1 MSTAFDKRAYDVG
14 YKRRQSAERRDI
26 IVPPCGSPDRRAELE
41 ASTVDWLRYYFG
53 DECASPFWYEF
64 TSQQRDMIDAI
75 GHAIA
80 VGGDQAIAAS
90 RGEGKSTLCWRTLL
104 KHVLCGKVE
113 FAVLFAASGTM
124 ATNIIGNLKMD
135 IESAGRLAID
145 YPEVCEPIAALEG
158 IPQRAKSQTVSGR
171 RHDNGDEY
179 EQAESKFTW
188 CGNEI
193 ILPAVPGSPAAGAI
207 IATRGLDAA
216 VRGLNQRG
224 KRPTVAIIDDPD
236 TEESSR
242 SELQAGK
249 LEDRIDKGI
258 GGLGT
263 QQKAIA
269 RVMLTTLQ
277 SRVSVSY
284 KYTDPKAKPTWKG
297 KRFRYLL
304 KPPRRIDLWDEYVQ
318 MRQQDFIAVAMG
330 QSDDEFCR
338 RSHNFYAANR
348 KKMDAGAE
356 VANEHR
362 YDSTELPDGTRMEE
376 SALQHYYNEVAR
388 IGPEAVATEYDND
401 PPEIEE

>member
-258 GGLGT
+258 DTG
-263 QQKAIA
+263 AIVRREEVPIRFGPRLRDTVTRTMVAVLDASAAACRAVLEDLPTRLAAA
-269 RVMLTTLQ
+269 RPQGPGHKWTTPSFGQ
-277 SRVSVSY
+277 
-284 KYTDPKAKPTWKG
+284 
-297 KRFRYLL
+297 YLRIL
-304 KPPRRIDLWDEYVQ
+304 RNHRRLRDE
-318 MRQQDFIAVAMG
+318 R
-330 QSDDEFCR
+330 
-338 RSHNFYAANR
+338 
-348 KKMDAGAE
+348 
-356 VANEHR
+356 
-362 YDSTELPDGTRMEE
+362 
-376 SALQHYYNEVAR
+376 
-388 IGPEAVATEYDND
+388 
-401 PPEIEE
+401 